1 MVTVN
6 VAEAKSEVE
15 PVTLIECAPSAALA
29 TTVNDPLTE
38 PPLVNVQVGAITMS
52 GDGVLLRQPVMYVPT
67 SPDANPFPLIDT
79 TVPTTPA
86 KGLSVIEGAV
96 GGGADPFVKPVDAE
110 SAGVPP
116 FTVTVYGPS
125 RTLALTWNAANTVP
139 SAFMVHVVGDVGK
152 VTVNTFAGLDEKAL
166 QGVGPPVPEKPAPPT
181 VITAPPMPEFGF
193 TKITGTTANEAG
205 AFAPSPTTPDGLTVT
220 V

>member
-29 TTVNDPLTE
+29 NTVNEPLIE

-52 GDGVLLRQPVMYVPT
+52 GEGVLLRQFVTYVPT

-86 KGLSVIEGAV
+86 NGLSVIVGAV
-96 GGGADPFVKPVDAE
+96 VVVVVTTAPLVNPVEATSTGDMPLTVIVYEPSGGPEPTVNDPATRPVALSVQVWAVAIVSPAPSSNVLQFAPPPFPNPDPETATTVPAGPKVGFRTMRATTE
-110 SAGVPP
+110 NIGVLVAAKMTGVP
-116 FTVTVYGPS
+116 
-125 RTLALTWNAANTVP
+125 
-139 SAFMVHVVGDVGK
+139 
-152 VTVNTFAGLDEKAL
+152 VTVNG
-166 QGVGPPVPEKPAPPT
+166 
-181 VITAPPMPEFGF
+181 
-193 TKITGTTANEAG
+193 
-205 AFAPSPTTPDGLTVT
+205 
-220 V
+220 